1 MADLPISFWDGILG
15 WCFFLSPMGDFSTPN
30 AACSRTLLDGMA
42 TGGQADHSKD
52 DGTTLAAIRKMITE
66 SDDPDGDG

>member
-1 MADLPISFWDGILG
+1 MADLPIIFWDGILG
-15 WCFFLSPMGDFSTPN
+15 WCLFLSPMDAPS
-30 AACSRTLLDGMA
+30 SRTLLGGMA

>member
-1 MADLPISFWDGILG
+1 MVLFFIPHGFFSPRTRLALEPFRMAWHFRW
-15 WCFFLSPMGDFSTPN
+15 
-30 AACSRTLLDGMA
+30 
-42 TGGQADHSKD
+42 QADHSKD

>member
-1 MADLPISFWDGILG
+1 MRF
-15 WCFFLSPMGDFSTPN
+15 
-30 AACSRTLLDGMA
+30 LDGVVFSSSHGFFHPERGLLSNPSGWHGIF
-42 TGGQADHSKD
+42 GGQADHSKD